1 MVDTKCSTLTMWSYI
16 SAGLTLAAF
25 CVGPARSAPTFE
37 AGQDILKL
45 DVDGVTF
52 ELVRIP
58 AGTFLMGSNE
68 GDSDERPVHAVG
80 IADDFYMGKT
90 EVTVRQFRAFVES
103 TGYQTVAQREGAAW
117 HMPAPDS
124 RKWTRGCNW
133 CSLPFEQRDDH
144 PVVCLS
150 YVDAGAFCA
159 WLSARSGQP
168 IRLPTEAQWEYAC
181 RAGTKGDGAAE
192 LEAVAWSGDDR
203 VERPHP
209 VAQKASNAWGLHDML
224 GNAAEWCED
233 VYHWRYQEAST
244 DGSANLL
251 SDVPAGAAVRR
262 VLRGGSW
269 CTPSASCRPS
279 FRCPASQAL
288 RATDTGFRIV
298 RSDRSAA
305 PRTPAQD
312 QCRVAARSVPNAP
325 ALLALHVDG
334 VTFDFARIPPGR
346 FTMGSPHRYVDEYN
360 WTYEM
365 PARDVTIDYPYYM
378 GVTEVTV
385 EQFRLFVEQTGYLTD
400 AEKQGRA
407 FVAGERDWHF
417 ELLLDWQNPG
427 YLQTDREPVVCL
439 GWYDA
444 LAFCRWIS
452 AKTGYRIRLPSEA
465 EWEYAC
471 RAGTTGDHAGS
482 LGEMGWYVWNSAGRT
497 HPVAQKKPNAWGLYD
512 MHGNVW
518 EWVQDMYHP
527 DGLEAPTDG
536 SAWRAT
542 PEVDPRGITR
552 GGSFYNP
559 EWLCRSYIRMRTPL
573 GHVVHFN
580 NGLRLVCD
588 VSEPRN

>member
-1 MVDTKCSTLTMWSYI
+1 MAQRNGIC
-16 SAGLTLAAF
+16 
-25 CVGPARSAPTFE
+25 E
-37 AGQDILKL
+37 AGCRICVATVLTVCLTDLAQCSKSVEPVGSILRL
-45 DVDGVTF
+45 EVEGATF
-52 ELVRIP
+52 ELVRVP
-58 AGTFLMGSNE
+58 AGAFLMGSDD
-68 GDSDERPVHAVG
+68 GDGDEQPVHEVR
-80 IADDFYMGKT
+80 IADDFYIGKT

-103 TGYQTVAQREGAAW
+103 TGYQTVAEREGAAW
-117 HMPAPDS
+117 HMPAPDN

-133 CSLPFEQRDDH
+133 RSCPFEQQDDS
-144 PVVCLS
+144 PVVCIS
-150 YVDAGAFCA
+150 YLDASAFCA

-181 RAGTKGDGAAE
+181 RTGTKGDGAAE
-192 LEAVAWSGDDR
+192 LETVAWSGDDR
-203 VERPHP
+203 AEHPHP

-233 VYHWRYQEAST
+233 VYHWRYLEAST

-269 CTPSASCRPS
+269 CTPSTSCRPS
-279 FRCPASQAL
+279 FRGPAPQAL
-288 RATDTGFRIV
+288 CATDTGFRIV
-298 RSDRSAA
+298 RSDRPAA
-305 PRTPAQD
+305 PRASVQE
-312 QCRVAARSVPNAP
+312 QRRVAARSVPNAP
-325 ALLALHVDG
+325 ARLALPIDG

-365 PARDVTIDYPYYM
+365 PARDVAIDYPYYM

-400 AEKQGRA
+400 AQKQGRA
-407 FVAGERDWHF
+407 YVAGESDWHF
-417 ELLLDWQNPG
+417 ELLLDWRNPG

-444 LAFCRWIS
+444 VAFCRWTS
-452 AKTGYRIRLPSEA
+452 AKTGHSIRLPSEA

-482 LGEMGWYVWNSAGRT
+482 LGEMGWYAWNSAGRT
-497 HPVAQKKPNAWGLYD
+497 HPVARKKPNAWGLYD
-512 MHGNVW
+512 MHGNAW
-518 EWVQDMYHP
+518 EWVQDMYHR
-527 DGLEAPTDG
+527 DGPEAPTDG
-536 SAWRAT
+536 SAWRVA
-542 PEVDPRGITR
+542 PEVNPRGITR
-552 GGSFYNP
+552 GGSVYNP
-559 EWLCRSYIRMRTPL
+559 AWLCRSYIRMQTPL
-573 GHVVHFN
+573 GHVVHYN

-588 VSEPRN
+588 MSEPRS

>member
-1 MVDTKCSTLTMWSYI
+1 MDRPC
-16 SAGLTLAAF
+16 G
-25 CVGPARSAPTFE
+25 TFE
-37 AGQDILKL
+37 TRGWICAGFVLAVMCSSLGRGAACDVSKPDVLRL
-45 DVDGVTF
+45 EVDGATF

-58 AGTFLMGSNE
+58 AGTFLMGSDE
-68 GDSDERPVHAVG
+68 GDSDERPVHEVG
-80 IADDFYMGKT
+80 IASDFYMGKT

-103 TGYQTVAQREGAAW
+103 TGYQTVAEREGAAW
-117 HMPAPDS
+117 HMPTPDN

-133 CSLPFEQRDDH
+133 RSPPFEQRDDY

-150 YVDAGAFCA
+150 YVDAEAFCA

-181 RAGTKGDGAAE
+181 RAGTKGDGAGE
-192 LEAVAWSGDDR
+192 VEAVAWVGDDR
-203 VERPHP
+203 VECPHP
-209 VAQKASNAWGLHDML
+209 VAQKASNAWGLYDML
-224 GNAAEWCED
+224 GNAAEWCDD
-233 VYHWRYQEAST
+233 VYRWHYRGAST

-269 CTPSASCRPS
+269 CSPSASCRS
-279 FRCPASQAL
+279 AFRYPAPQAL

-298 RSDRSAA
+298 RSDRPAA
-305 PRTPAQD
+305 PRTWAQD
-312 QCRVAARSVPNAP
+312 QRRVAARAVPNAP
-325 ALLALHVDG
+325 ARLALHVEG

-365 PARDVTIDYPYYM
+365 PARDVTIDYPYYL

-385 EQFRLFVEQTGYLTD
+385 EQFRQFVEQTGYLTD

-417 ELLLDWQNPG
+417 ELLLDWRHPG
-427 YLQTDREPVVCL
+427 YMQTDREPVVCL

-444 LAFCRWIS
+444 VAFCRWAG
-452 AKTGYRIRLPSEA
+452 AKTGHSIRLPSEA

-471 RAGTTGDHAGS
+471 RAGTTGDHAGG
-482 LGEMGWYVWNSAGRT
+482 LGEMGWYAWNSAGRT
-497 HPVAQKKPNAWGLYD
+497 HPVAQKQPNAWGLYD
-512 MHGNVW
+512 MHGNAW
-518 EWVQDMYHP
+518 EWVQDLYHR
-527 DGLEAPTDG
+527 DGPEAPTDG
-536 SAWRAT
+536 SAWLAT
-542 PEVDPRGITR
+542 PEIDPRGITR

-559 EWLCRSYIRMRTPL
+559 EWLCRSYIRMQTPL
-573 GHVVHFN
+573 GHVVHYN
-580 NGLRLVCD
+580 NGLRLACD

>member
-1 MVDTKCSTLTMWSYI
+1 MDEESGAIKLRQPIRT
-16 SAGLTLAAF
+16 GLVLAMM
-25 CVGPARSAPTFE
+25 CTGLGRSATNVQP
-37 AGQDILKL
+37 GPQVLRL
-45 DVDGVTF
+45 DVDGVPF

-58 AGTFLMGSNE
+58 AGTFLMGSDE
-68 GDSDERPVHAVG
+68 GDSDERPVHGVRM
-80 IADDFYMGKT
+80 ADDFYMGTT
-90 EVTVRQFRAFVES
+90 EVTVRQFRAFVEA

-117 HMPAPDS
+117 HLRSPDNM
-124 RKWTRGCNW
+124 KGVRGCNW
-133 CSLPFEQRDDH
+133 YSPPFEQGDDY
-144 PVVCLS
+144 PAVCLS
-150 YVDAGAFCA
+150 YLDARAFCA
-159 WLSARSGQP
+159 WLSARSGQA
-168 IRLPTEAQWEYAC
+168 ICLPTEAQWEYAC

-203 VERPHP
+203 VEHPHP
-209 VAQKASNAWGLHDML
+209 VAEKASNAWGLHDML

-233 VYHWRYQEAST
+233 VYHWHYQEART

-251 SDVPAGAAVRR
+251 SEVPVGAAVRR

-279 FRCPASQAL
+279 FRYPAPQSL

-298 RSDRSAA
+298 RSGWSAA
-305 PRTPAQD
+305 PRPSVRGRP
-312 QCRVAARSVPNAP
+312 RVAARSGQNAP

-365 PARDVTIDYPYYM
+365 PAREVTVGYSYYM

-385 EQFRLFVEQTGYLTD
+385 EQFRLFAEQTGYVTD

-407 FVAGERDWHF
+407 FVPDEKGWHF
-417 ELLLDWQNPG
+417 ELLLDWRNPG

-444 LAFCRWIS
+444 VVFCRWIS
-452 AKTGYRIRLPSEA
+452 AKTRHSIRLPSEA

-471 RAGTTGDHAGS
+471 RAGTTGDRAGN
-482 LGEMGWYVWNSAGRT
+482 LGEMGWYAWNSAGRT
-497 HPVAQKKPNAWGLYD
+497 HPVARKKPNAWGLYD
-512 MHGNVW
+512 MHGNAW
-518 EWVQDMYHP
+518 EWVQDLYHR
-527 DGLEAPTDG
+527 DGPGAPTDG
-536 SAWRAT
+536 SAWLAT

-552 GGSFYNP
+552 GGSFHNP
-559 EWLCRSYIRMRTPL
+559 EWLCRSYIRMQTPL
-573 GHVVHFN
+573 GHVVHYN